1 MEVPVR
7 ISDGRHP
14 APPRSPRRDHNRLL
28 HRQEVA
34 GPAIGADRFAVPL
47 IGDGLEPRGTVFKI
61 QFVGKQ
67 HHRTLQ
73 YFRPADL
80 VIVNEA
86 GESLSITSI
95 T

>member
-34 GPAIGADRFAVPL
+34 GPAIGDDRFAVPL

-67 HHRTLQ
+67 HPEPYSISAQPIL
-73 YFRPADL
+73 
-80 VIVNEA
+80 
-86 GESLSITSI
+86 SLSMKPASLCP
-95 T
+95 